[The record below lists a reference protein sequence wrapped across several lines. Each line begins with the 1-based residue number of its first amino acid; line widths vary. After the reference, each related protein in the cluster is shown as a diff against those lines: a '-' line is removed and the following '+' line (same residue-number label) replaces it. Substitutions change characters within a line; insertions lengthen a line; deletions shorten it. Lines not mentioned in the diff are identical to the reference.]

1 MKNQAL
7 QKKED
12 IKMKELNLRKWHRNL
27 GIILAFF
34 IILQAGSGL
43 LLSLGEIDKL
53 HSHEHS
59 ESTAGP
65 GHHEEGNTMWAD
77 LLAFMHHGGGTVG
90 IAYRLLLGLGLL
102 GLTISGGMIFIKVR
116 ARATASH
123 G

>member
-1 MKNQAL
+1 
-7 QKKED
+7 
-12 IKMKELNLRKWHRNL
+12 MKELNLRKWHRNL
-27 GIILAFF
+27 GIILTAF

-43 LLSLGEIDKL
+43 LLSLGDIEIP
-53 HSHEHS
+53 HSHEGPS
-59 ESTAGP
+59 STAGP
-65 GHHEEGNTMWAD
+65 GHHEEGNINWSD
-77 LLAFMHHGGGTVG
+77 LSAFMHHGGGTVG